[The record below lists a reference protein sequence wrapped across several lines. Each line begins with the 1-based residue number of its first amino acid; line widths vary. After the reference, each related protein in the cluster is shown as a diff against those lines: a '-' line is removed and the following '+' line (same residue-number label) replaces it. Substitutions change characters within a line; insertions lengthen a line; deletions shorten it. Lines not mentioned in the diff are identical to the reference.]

1 MVKKILILLAL
12 SLVLAGCALFFG
24 SPFPAY
30 LPFVE
35 NMVDLSDKVGSVD
48 SDSHEAYRL
57 HLLNNYLFLTIED
70 QRLIILDSNLKVL
83 KEYNGNYGRLGVYS
97 PTAPGYFIGN
107 EEYDTVFSYVG
118 ASVYDANG
126 VGYFDPVF
134 NGILVFDCDS
144 STGLLSETGGSG
156 GTASIAPGMNLEAIA
171 YDDLAAMGYLFFRN
185 WDGDSDE
192 AQIISALGTDL
203 AGGGVIALL
212 PPINLQGIDHDPE
225 FHYTRDGY
233 VVTTQSRSQLFDL
246 FSGEEEK
253 AIYGGR
259 VEQFASAYDIDG
271 NTFYYFNGD
280 NKTLYRCN
288 TWW

>member
-1 MVKKILILLAL
+1 M
-12 SLVLAGCALFFG
+12 
-24 SPFPAY
+24 
-30 LPFVE
+30 
-35 NMVDLSDKVGSVD
+35 
-48 SDSHEAYRL
+48 
-57 HLLNNYLFLTIED
+57 
-70 QRLIILDSNLKVL
+70 L
-83 KEYNGNYGRLGVYS
+83 KEYNGNYGRLGAYS
-97 PTAPGYFIGN
+97 STAPIGYFIGN
-107 EEYDTVFSYVG
+107 EKYSAVFAYVS
-118 ASVYDANG
+118 ASGYMGHG
-126 VGYFDPVF
+126 VGYYDSVNVAGGNQIAVF
-134 NGILVFDCDS
+134 STDS
-144 STGLLSETGGSG
+144 MAGSLIRDVADA
-156 GTASIAPGMNLEAIA
+156 TANSVPITPGMNLEAIA
-171 YDDLAAMGYLFFRN
+171 YDDLSLMGYLFFWN
-185 WDGDSDE
+185 YDGDE
-192 AQIISALGTDL
+192 AQVISATGASL
-203 AGGGVIALL
+203 AAPTPIVLP